1 LNKSSKR
8 SKRLTVLS
16 KDNWLLIKE
25 EFEKKKEGLWIS
37 KDDII

>member
-1 LNKSSKR
+1 
-8 SKRLTVLS
+8 LTVLS